1 MKTRQHVAMA
11 LVLVFMV
18 STPLSVFAEI
28 KTLIAEATYTM
39 GDGET
44 PSFAEA
50 QVLQRAKQTAL
61 EQAGTYVKSYTKAQ
75 NLNLTT
81 EEIQTI
87 AGGVLEV
94 EILEKGRKLV
104 GDGLSFSIK
113 IKAAVTTDKMEELAR
128 RIKGK
133 NVAGEY
139 TKLQADYAR
148 LSRELETWKQRAAKI
163 PRGSERAAAVDQIRD
178 REKAFALVQQ
188 READLFRRLISGQQ
202 LVEQASSDQEIMDR
216 LIEMIL
222 THGYIVTVGDAKAMV
237 VSDEPDQLA
246 INVPL
251 TLQLSETL
259 QDALS
264 IAANELGGTYK
275 SYTEVSLSK
284 GDSLSAKNP
293 LRIGKGTREN
303 ANIALVRMGKYLE
316 TAMYFQDAVMRLAFL
331 VTFLD
336 GTDAPPYC
344 LLGPKF
350 LDQGNAFVLEYG
362 SDKDNWFSLRRIFP
376 VSLVQPPIKYTGYER
391 TGDAIDNGQYDSAR
405 LYARDPYFR
414 SDIRDLPRQ
423 WGYVAVVRDEA
434 TFITQHRLPAL
445 AVANLTGVSVRAL
458 SLSTKDELYRTAPR
472 CTLAQ

>member
-1 MKTRQHVAMA
+1 MT
-11 LVLVFMV
+11 LVLVFVV
-18 STPLSVFAEI
+18 STPLSAFAEI
-28 KTLIAEATYTM
+28 KTLTAEATYTM

-61 EQAGTYVKSYTKAQ
+61 EQAGTYVESYTKAQ

-81 EEIQTI
+81 DEIQTI

-104 GDGLSFSIK
+104 GDSLSFSIK

-163 PRGSERAAAVDQIRD
+163 PRGSERDAAVDQIRD

-202 LVEQASSDQEIMDR
+202 LVEQASSDQEIVDR
-216 LIEMIL
+216 LIETIK
-222 THGYIVTVGDAKAMV
+222 TRGYIVTVGDTKAMV
-237 VSDEPDQLA
+237 VSEKPDQLV

-251 TLQLSETL
+251 TIQLSETL

-264 IAANELGGTYK
+264 IAANELGGTFR
-275 SYTEVSLSK
+275 SDVGVSVRENQLNIS
-284 GDSLSAKNP
+284 P
-293 LRIGKGTREN
+293 LRIGKGSEAHTRGHDSK
-303 ANIALVRMGKYLE
+303 ATVVLVRMGKYME
-316 TAMYFQDAVMRLAFL
+316 TATYFQDKIMRLAFL
-331 VTFLD
+331 VTFRN

-344 LLGPKF
+344 LLGQESVPYRT
-350 LDQGNAFVLEYG
+350 LDSARL
-362 SDKDNWFSLRRIFP
+362 DANWFSLRRIFP
-376 VSLVQPPIKYTGYER
+376 VWRVGPAYKWYDGVSR
-391 TGDAIDNGQYDSAR
+391 DSIDNGSYDIIRSEKLSKDSR
-405 LYARDPYFR
+405 HGVQDP
-414 SDIRDLPRQ
+414 DLPRES
-423 WGYVAVVRDEA
+423 GYVAVIQAVIQDEV
-434 TFITQHRLPAL
+434 TFIAQHRLPAQ
-445 AVANLTGVSVRAL
+445 AVANLTGVTVLAL
-458 SLSTKDELYRTAPR
+458 SLSPKDELYRAAPR
-472 CTLAQ
+472 CTIVP